1 MNLISIPAFQD
12 NYIWVLVDDDRRCI
26 IVDPGESAP
35 VLQAIEENG
44 WHPQGILLTHHH
56 NDHVGGVPD
65 LVAAFPHLVVY
76 GPAETQDKGTT
87 QVVEEG
93 ENILILGYEFSVFAT
108 PGHTSGHLCFYRKP
122 YLFCGDTLFSGGC
135 GRLFE
140 GTPAQMYQSLQKI
153 NALPDDTLI
162 CCAHE
167 YTLGN
172 MKFAASIL
180 PDDLAILDYYQKVK
194 ELRAKNQKT
203 LPVILKNEREI
214 NLFLRTDDI
223 DLINKINQETKL
235 QQPEQRF
242 AWLRSKKDN
251 FR

>member
-1 MNLISIPAFQD
+1 MNLISIPAFED
-12 NYIWVLVDDDRRCI
+12 NYIWVLVDDARRCV
-26 IVDPGESAP
+26 IVDPGEAAP
-35 VLQAIEENG
+35 VLQAIKENG
-44 WHPQGILLTHHH
+44 WQPEAILLTHHH
-56 NDHVGGVPD
+56 HDHTGGVPE
-65 LVAAFPHLVVY
+65 LRARFPHLVVY
-76 GPAETQDKGTT
+76 GPAEAQDKGIT

-93 ENILILGYEFSVFAT
+93 KNILIREWEFSVFAT
-108 PGHTSGHLCFYRKP
+108 PGHTLGHLCFYSKP

-153 NALPDDTLI
+153 NALPDDTVI

-167 YTLGN
+167 YTSGN
-172 MKFAASIL
+172 MKFSASIL
-180 PDDLAILDYYQKVK
+180 PEDRAIQDYYQKVK

-203 LPVILKNEREI
+203 LPVILKNERKI

>member
-12 NYIWVLVDDDRRCI
+12 NYIWVLVDNDRRCV

-35 VLQAIEENG
+35 VLDAIKENG
-44 WHPQGILLTHHH
+44 WQPEAILLTHHH
-56 NDHVGGVPD
+56 NDHTGGVPE
-65 LVAAFPHLVVY
+65 LRAHFPHLVVY
-76 GPAETQDKGTT
+76 GPAEAQDKGITH
-87 QVVEEG
+87 VVEEG
-93 ENILILGYEFSVFAT
+93 ENILIREWEFSVFAT
-108 PGHTSGHLCFYRKP
+108 PGHTLGHLCFYSKP

-153 NALPDDTLI
+153 NALPDETLI

-172 MKFAASIL
+172 MKFAVSLL
-180 PDDLAILDYYQKVK
+180 PEDRAIQDYYHKVK

-203 LPVILKNEREI
+203 LPVILKNERQI

-223 DLINKINQETKL
+223 DLINKINQETNL

>member
-1 MNLISIPAFQD
+1 MNLISISAFQD

-26 IVDPGESAP
+26 IVDPGESVP
-35 VLQAIEENG
+35 ILHAIEEND
-44 WHPQGILLTHHH
+44 WQPEAILLTHHH
-56 NDHVGGVPD
+56 HDHVGGVPD
-65 LVAAFPHLVVY
+65 LLARYPHIPVY

-93 ENILILGYEFSVFAT
+93 ESILILGCEFSVFAT
-108 PGHTSGHLCFYRKP
+108 PGHTSGHLCFYSKP

-140 GTPAQMYQSLQKI
+140 GTPEQMYQSLQKI
-153 NALPDDTLI
+153 NALPADTVI

-172 MKFAASIL
+172 MKFAASVL
-180 PDDLAILDYYQKVK
+180 PEDRAIQDYYQKVK

-203 LPVILKNEREI
+203 LPVILKNERQT
-214 NLFLRTDDI
+214 NLFLRTNDV
-223 DLINKINQETKL
+223 DLINKINQETNL
-235 QQPEQRF
+235 LQPEARF

>member
-1 MNLISIPAFQD
+1 MNLISIPAFED
-12 NYIWVLVDDDRRCI
+12 NYIWVLVDDDRRCV

-35 VLQAIEENG
+35 VLRAIKENG
-44 WHPQGILLTHHH
+44 WQPEAILLTHHH
-56 NDHVGGVPD
+56 HDHTGGVPE
-65 LVAAFPHLVVY
+65 LRAHFPHLVVY
-76 GPAETQDKGTT
+76 GPAEAQDKGIT

-93 ENILILGYEFSVFAT
+93 ETILIREWEFSVFAT
-108 PGHTSGHLCFYRKP
+108 PGHTLGHLCFYSKP

-153 NALPDDTLI
+153 NALPDETLL

-172 MKFAASIL
+172 MKFAVSLL
-180 PDDLAILDYYQKVK
+180 PEDRAIQDYYHKVK

-203 LPVILKNEREI
+203 LPVILKNERQI

-223 DLINKINQETKL
+223 DLINEINQETNL

>member
-1 MNLISIPAFQD
+1 MNLISIPAFED
-12 NYIWVLVDDDRRCI
+12 NYIWVLVDDDRRCV
-26 IVDPGESAP
+26 IVDPGEAAP
-35 VLQAIEENG
+35 VLRAIKENN
-44 WHPQGILLTHHH
+44 WQPEAILLTHHH
-56 NDHVGGVPD
+56 HDHTGGVPE
-65 LVAAFPHLVVY
+65 LRAHFPHLVVY

-87 QVVEEG
+87 RVVKEG
-93 ENILILGYEFSVFAT
+93 EKILIHRWEFSVFAT
-108 PGHTSGHLCFYRKP
+108 PGHTLGHLCFYSKP

-140 GTPAQMYQSLQKI
+140 GTATQMYQSLQKI
-153 NALPDDTLI
+153 NALPDETLI

-172 MKFAASIL
+172 MKFSVNIL
-180 PDDLAILDYYQKVK
+180 PEDRAIQDYYHKVK
-194 ELRAKNQKT
+194 ELRVKNQNT
-203 LPVILKNEREI
+203 LPVTLKNERKI
-214 NLFLRTDDI
+214 NLFLRTDNI
-223 DLINKINQETKL
+223 DLINKINQETNL

>member
-12 NYIWVLVDDDRRCI
+12 NYIWVLVDDAHRCI
-26 IVDPGESAP
+26 IVDPGESTP
-35 VLQAIEENG
+35 VLHAIKENG
-44 WHPQGILLTHHH
+44 WQPEAILLTHHH
-56 NDHVGGVPD
+56 NDHVGGVPE
-65 LVAAFPHLVVY
+65 LCAHFPHLVVY
-76 GPAETQDKGTT
+76 GPAEAQDKGITH
-87 QVVEEG
+87 VVEEG
-93 ENILILGYEFSVFAT
+93 ENILIREWEFSVFAT
-108 PGHTSGHLCFYRKP
+108 PGHTLGHLCFYSKP

-153 NALPDDTLI
+153 NALPDDTVI

-172 MKFAASIL
+172 MKFAVSLL
-180 PDDLAILDYYQKVK
+180 PEDRAIQDYYHKVK
-194 ELRAKNQKT
+194 ELRAKNQNT
-203 LPVILKNEREI
+203 LPVILKNERQI

-223 DLINKINQETKL
+223 DLISKINQETNL